1 MSPRDAAV
9 RDVLARYKVA
19 GLVPAPMPQVA
30 KVPEPPL
37 ANRSALQTSSVD
49 VHRTFQKALN
59 GKEPK

>member
-30 KVPEPPL
+30 KVPKPPL
-37 ANRSALQTSSVD
+37 ANRSAVQTSGVD
-49 VHRTFQKALN
+49 AHREFQKMLIS
-59 GKEPK
+59 KEPK